1 MNENFQQIHQ
11 LFEQLR
17 QSLIKTST
25 HSPESILNNLA
36 NTCSNLIKLEWLTPI
51 DTLDMF
57 EYMLKNCLELLDM
70 TQFIDIIVQYYTTS
84 CLNFFHKISASFNK
98 ICEFNL
104 IDNMTCKARQQM
116 YYRLLDQLSASTRM
130 ACFLKNDLSFESTE
144 IDHLQRTITN
154 FCGSLLII
162 ILRYLV
168 LLHGRW
174 INIELDKY
182 QNTIFIPFM
191 TFLDKCFTINKHL
204 HNKILVTEILI
215 FLLRTSSKTQTIPI
229 FIHINYIQACLRWS
243 SLPYLT
249 GYDYLYILG
258 ILYNIARHDDGL
270 MLLSSGEYDKI
281 LYQFRPE
288 IANTMIIFILYHD
301 TLRTFYLNYF
311 MMMILCFNKF
321 DNYDINTFVTD
332 YLIPTIL
339 NASMSSTNED
349 LNFHLSELWII
360 IMKLCTWNNY
370 IDHILQNNEFPTFFA
385 DILSSCL
392 YYTENTQ
399 LDDISN
405 RVTVMAL
412 INILWN
418 ISFHDRYKIVLIEHT
433 ELIKRLELIRSTDTV
448 DKVVHNI
455 YIPRYIPSLR
465 RAIDGLWHN
474 LYPLSLVKSNN
485 LTSISNK
492 LVHSLVISYSQVD
505 ITFCRQIY
513 DIFNKL
519 PQLSISVDFNNG
531 KYLWKEIAETI
542 EQSHLILFLI
552 SKDFYN
558 SPACRQEFFYAIY
571 TLKKKFIPVF
581 INTDYQASSW
591 LRSPLT
597 RSKHIRFG
605 NEDFMH
611 TCDEL
616 LSMINEY
623 LSIKIPPISTPKSLS
638 DAKQWNNQDV
648 QQWFIR
654 NNILSELYD
663 FYQFQNGNELLLYG
677 QAISSSTW
685 INEYGRIKLRF
696 EEKYKQ
702 KNQQLSSYDFSNF
715 ISALERLK
723 NKNISSI

>member
-1 MNENFQQIHQ
+1 
-11 LFEQLR
+11 
-17 QSLIKTST
+17 
-25 HSPESILNNLA
+25 
-36 NTCSNLIKLEWLTPI
+36 
-51 DTLDMF
+51 
-57 EYMLKNCLELLDM
+57 
-70 TQFIDIIVQYYTTS
+70 
-84 CLNFFHKISASFNK
+84 
-98 ICEFNL
+98 
-104 IDNMTCKARQQM
+104 MTCKARQQM
-116 YYRLLDQLSASTRM
+116 YYRLLDQLSSSTRM

-168 LLHGRW
+168 LLHGRS

-229 FIHINYIQACLRWS
+229 FININYIPACLRWS

-281 LYQFRPE
+281 LSQFRPE
-288 IANTMIIFILYHD
+288 IANTMIVFILYHD

-360 IMKLCTWNNY
+360 IMKLCTRNNY

-405 RVTVMAL
+405 RLTVMAL
-412 INILWN
+412 VNILWN

-433 ELIKRLELIRSTDTV
+433 ELIKRLELIRSTDTIDKV
-448 DKVVHNI
+448 VHNIYIPRYIPSLRRAIDGLWHNLYPVSPLKSNNLTSISNKLVHSLVISYSLIEHTELIKRLELIRSTDTIDKVVHNI

-474 LYPLSLVKSNN
+474 LYPLSLLKSNN

-492 LVHSLVISYSQVD
+492 LVHSLVISYSHVD

-513 DIFNKL
+513 DIFSKL

-542 EQSHLILFLI
+542 EQSHLVLFLI
-552 SKDFYN
+552 SKDFYS

-581 INTDYQASSW
+581 INTDYQVSGW
-591 LRSPLT
+591 LRNPLT
-597 RSKHIRFG
+597 RLKHIRFG

-616 LSMINEY
+616 LSMINEC
-623 LSIKIPPISTPKSLS
+623 LSIKIPPISTPKSIS
-638 DAKQWNNQDV
+638 DAKQWNNTDV
-648 QQWFIR
+648 QQWFIK